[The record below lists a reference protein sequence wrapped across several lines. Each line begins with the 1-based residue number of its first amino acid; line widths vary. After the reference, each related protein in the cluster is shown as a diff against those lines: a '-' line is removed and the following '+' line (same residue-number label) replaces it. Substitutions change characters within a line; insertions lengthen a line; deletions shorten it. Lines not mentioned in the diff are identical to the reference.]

1 VAQLT
6 GNFFLTEFDSKARI
20 KGSRDPL
27 GFMSIWTR
35 FGREVVGNLTTVTL
49 SVRSFTTLLLGLDL
63 IEELIESSE
72 ADVEQRVDLFIK
84 FEQLAAYSRV
94 AAHSGDTEVVSQV
107 EGEAIRG
114 IERVRI
120 RLGPS
125 QQKPVSISASPGD
138 QILASQKVYGIWGLF
153 PVAARASGLL
163 RQDDLRLSD
172 EARRFVAAE
181 YRSGG
186 ARATDWS
193 RKCRPFLL
201 KGGRFAP
208 TKEHRPL
215 AEALAAR
222 LRPELSPRERDFYGE
237 TLVLGRRLG
246 DEKLAARQESL
257 WRLLERVNGRSTESW
272 ARPFD
277 LTELERV
284 LEAMS
289 GSDESGLAVPLEEI
303 RTVEPLLAAASSLF
317 RCLLDSPR
325 QRLNHV
331 LREIE
336 ATWGKRGLRHL
347 REDRIERLASR
358 LGTSADP
365 EGGSRLVRLAGQLA
379 RGDYAGAVRSLL
391 EQNEAVMKGR
401 GAAPWILVERGI
413 LDVREREAPRPLP
426 PLEVQQR
433 LWTNPYFLNSLKIV
447 GAKVYGKAAA

>member
-1 VAQLT
+1 MSSA
-6 GNFFLTEFDSKARI
+6 FFLTELDSRARV

-63 IEELIESSE
+63 IEELIEAGKATE
-72 ADVEQRVDLFIK
+72 EQRLDLFIK

-94 AAHSGDTEVVSQV
+94 AARSGDAEVVSQV

-114 IERVRI
+114 IERVRK
-120 RLGPS
+120 RLDS
-125 QQKPVSISASPGD
+125 KKPVAISASPGD

-163 RQDDLRLSD
+163 RQDDMRLSD

-181 YRSGG
+181 YRGGG

-201 KGGRFAP
+201 RDERFAP
-208 TKEHRPL
+208 TREDRAL

-222 LRPELSPRERDFYGE
+222 LKPKLSPREREFYGE

-246 DEKLAARQESL
+246 DERLAARQERL
-257 WRLLERVNGRSTESW
+257 WRLLEQVNGRSTKSW
-272 ARPFD
+272 AGAFD
-277 LTELERV
+277 LTELDRV
-284 LEAMS
+284 LEAID
-289 GSDESGLAVPLEEI
+289 GEDPSGLRAPLEEI

-317 RCLLDSPR
+317 RCLLYSPG
-325 QRLNHV
+325 QRMSHV

-336 ATWGKRGLRHL
+336 STWGKRGLKHL
-347 REDRIERLASR
+347 HIDRLEPLAAR

-365 EGGSRLVRLAGQLA
+365 EGGPRLARLAVQLSG
-379 RGDYAGAVRSLL
+379 GDYAAAVRSLL

-401 GAAPWILVERGI
+401 GAAPWIVVERGV

-426 PLEVQQR
+426 RLEKVQR
-433 LWTNPYFLNSLKIV
+433 LWANPYFLNSLKIV
-447 GAKVYGKAAA
+447 GAKVYGKTAA

>member
-1 VAQLT
+1 MGFVT
-6 GNFFLTEFDSKARI
+6 PGFFLTELDSRARI

-63 IEELIESSE
+63 IEELIEAGHASE
-72 ADVEQRVDLFIK
+72 EQRLDLFIK

-94 AAHSGDTEVVSQV
+94 AARSGDAEVLSQV

-114 IERVRI
+114 IERVRK
-120 RLGPS
+120 RLDLK
-125 QQKPVSISASPGD
+125 KPVAISASPGD

-163 RQDDLRLSD
+163 RQDDMRLSD

-193 RKCRPFLL
+193 RKCRPFLVH
-201 KGGRFAP
+201 GGRFAP
-208 TKEHRPL
+208 TKEHRAL

-222 LRPELSPRERDFYGE
+222 LRPEISPRERDFYGE

-246 DEKLAARQESL
+246 DERLAARQESL
-257 WRLLERVNGRSTESW
+257 WRLLERVNGRSTKSW

-277 LTELERV
+277 LIELERV
-284 LEAMS
+284 LEAMA
-289 GSDESGLAVPLEEI
+289 GKDESGLAIPLEEI
-303 RTVEPLLAAASSLF
+303 RTVEPVLAAASSLF
-317 RCLLDSPR
+317 RCLLHSPR
-325 QRLNHV
+325 QRLSHV
-331 LREIE
+331 LHEIE
-336 ATWGKRGLRHL
+336 TTWGKRGLRHL
-347 REDRIERLASR
+347 REDRIERLAPR

-379 RGDYAGAVRSLL
+379 QGDYSGAVRSLL

-401 GAAPWILVERGI
+401 GAAPWILVERGV

-426 PLEVQQR
+426 RLEVQQG

-447 GAKVYGKAAA
+447 GAKVYGKSAA